1 MGAKADGF
9 QGEGEKILE
18 AAIQNKGVTHSLS
31 SKGVWGV
38 WGKHRKTVKA
48 AGKAASSGEI

>member
-9 QGEGEKILE
+9 QGEGGKVLE
-18 AAIQNKGVTHSLS
+18 EAIQIKGATHSLS

-38 WGKHRKTVKA
+38 WGKHRKL
-48 AGKAASSGEI
+48 

>member
-9 QGEGEKILE
+9 QGEGGKVLE
-18 AAIQNKGVTHSLS
+18 EAIQIKGVTHSLS

-38 WGKHRKTVKA
+38 WGKHRKL
-48 AGKAASSGEI
+48 